1 MVHSAAALFIQ
12 VWPPRARKKK
22 QEMCYAAQNDQ
33 CDRHEPEYTAEQHSF
48 LIILPAQRSMRRGKE
63 ASLPVLMTGP
73 SRNPPASVVR
83 GAQFFFFSTD
93 NRRSEH
99 NTVRGTFAYSFA
111 K

>member
-1 MVHSAAALFIQ
+1 MAPACQ
-12 VWPPRARKKK
+12 KKK

-33 CDRHEPEYTAEQHSF
+33 CDRHEPGYTAEQHSF
-48 LIILPAQRSMRRGKE
+48 LIILPAQRRSMRRGKE